1 MHPSIWA
8 LIESVKYEEVKVAT
22 LVEADSR
29 GENVSRRVRK
39 EYVAVSKRLKK
50 LCIDRANGLKTI
62 PELLRGV
69 GRSVGYLKRSQ
80 DYGQDME
87 ADLLEDE
94 VILPAE
100 PEVDDV
106 QDELPGQD
114 ELPDAARCAVCLG
127 ERIEPH
133 VFIPCGHPFCSNCK
147 EVIMGQLNPRCPTCR
162 ADVVNAIRMFNV

>member
-22 LVEADSR
+22 LIEADSR
-29 GENVSRRVRK
+29 GENVSRRERK

-50 LCIDRANGLKTI
+50 ICNDRANGLKTI
-62 PELLRGV
+62 PEFLRGV

-94 VILPAE
+94 VNLPTE
-100 PEVDDV
+100 PEVDAGQYEIPW
-106 QDELPGQD
+106 QDEFL
-114 ELPDAARCAVCLG
+114 DAARCAICLG
-127 ERIEPH
+127 EKIEPH
-133 VFIPCGHPFCSNCK
+133 VFIP
-147 EVIMGQLNPRCPTCR
+147 
-162 ADVVNAIRMFNV
+162 

>member
-22 LVEADSR
+22 LIEADSR
-29 GENVSRRVRK
+29 GENVSRRERK

-50 LCIDRANGLKTI
+50 LCNDRANGLKTI
-62 PELLRGV
+62 PEFLRGV

-94 VILPAE
+94 IILPAE
-100 PEVDDV
+100 PEVDA
-106 QDELPGQD
+106 GQD
-114 ELPDAARCAVCLG
+114 EFPDAARCAVCLG